1 VTRRLVLCALAALVA
16 SAPAAAAEPQ
26 RFHVVVV
33 ETGGREFIDFTVDD
47 LEALPGAV
55 GLLVPDAGPE
65 TSRERALASLLRG
78 ERRNSLRGEPPSGP
92 PVIELTRLG
101 EPRGSR
107 GTIVLALP
115 DGGPQPNDR
124 RYPVVVIAPGFD
136 GLLTSRSTRIP
147 GLVSI
152 ADIAPA
158 ALGEDVLSSTPD
170 DDPVAAL
177 RALDERIR
185 DNGTSRLPASIL
197 AAVVIVALA
206 FWFPR
211 AAVAAYAA
219 GAGINLLLG
228 AAGVSH
234 VPTVLFALGLGTAVA
249 AVVLARVLRTPLAL
263 GLLLA
268 GVIAAYLV
276 GMAIDAS
283 WVALSPLGP
292 TQNARFYGISN
303 LLETML
309 LVPALAGAAL
319 LARRLGPA
327 AFVAVALLALVTVA
341 SSRLGADGGGALV
354 LAAGFAVLGVAL
366 VGGGRR
372 AWIAGAATAGVAVL
386 VIAVDAV
393 VGPSTHVGE
402 SVRGGPGEL
411 ASDLAGRVSLSWE
424 RATSSPWAA
433 LVIVASIAALALLAR
448 RLPRLDASR
457 EARAL
462 LVAFLAAIAVSLVVN
477 DSPGDVAAGGL
488 VGYLA
493 LEAFARRPAP
503 VPRGLQFRLPLPRS
517 TN

>member
-1 VTRRLVLCALAALVA
+1 VTRRLVLCAALALVVCSPA
-16 SAPAAAAEPQ
+16 SAQ
-26 RFHVVVV
+26 RGQELDVVIARDV
-33 ETGGREFIDFTVDD
+33 D
-47 LEALPGAV
+47 LEALAGKGAI

-65 TSRERALASLLRG
+65 TSRARALASLLRG
-78 ERRNSLRGEPPSGP
+78 ERRNSLRGDPPSGP
-92 PVIELTRLG
+92 ALIEVSGGIGDRALIELELPPPG
-101 EPRGSR
+101 EG
-107 GTIVLALP
+107 
-115 DGGPQPNDR
+115 PNDR
-124 RYPVVVIAPGFD
+124 RYPIVVVAPGFE
-136 GLLTSRSTRIP
+136 GLLTSKSTRIP

-152 ADIAPA
+152 ADVAPA
-158 ALGEDVLSSTPD
+158 ALGEDVLGSTPD
-170 DDPVAAL
+170 DDPVEAL
-177 RALDERIR
+177 RKLDERIR

-197 AAVVIVALA
+197 AAVAIVGLAL
-206 FWFPR
+206 WFPR

-228 AAGVSH
+228 AAGVSS
-234 VPTVLFALGLGTAVA
+234 VPAVLVALGLGTAAA
-249 AVVLARVLRTPLAL
+249 AVLLGRVLRTPLAL

-268 GVIAAYLV
+268 GVIAAYLG
-276 GMAIDAS
+276 GMAVDAG

-354 LAAGFAVLGVAL
+354 LAAGFAVLGVTL

-372 AWIAGAATAGVAVL
+372 AWIAGAATGGAAVL
-386 VIAVDAV
+386 VIAADAV
-393 VGPSTHVGE
+393 LGPSTHVGD
-402 SVRGGPGEL
+402 SVRGGPDEL

-433 LVIVASIAALALLAR
+433 VVVTASVLALVLLAA
-448 RLPRLDASR
+448 RLPRLDVPR

-462 LVAFLAAIAVSLVVN
+462 LVAFLGAIAVSLVVN
-477 DSPGDVAAGGL
+477 DSPGDVAAGGV

-493 LEAFARRPAP
+493 LEAFARRPEP
-503 VPRGLQFRLPLPRS
+503 EPRGLQFPHHLSRS
-517 TN
+517 RTT

>member
-1 VTRRLVLCALAALVA
+1 VTRRLLLCALAALIA
-16 SAPAAAAEPQ
+16 SVPAGAAERQRLDVLVFDDLMLVDLEGVPEVPAA
-26 RFHVVVV
+26 
-33 ETGGREFIDFTVDD
+33 
-47 LEALPGAV
+47 L
-55 GLLVPDAGPE
+55 GLVVPDAGPE
-65 TSRERALASLLRG
+65 TSYDRALASLLRG
-78 ERRNSLRGEPPSGP
+78 ERRNSLRGDPPSGP
-92 PVIELTRLG
+92 PLIRLG
-101 EPRGSR
+101 DRRSAGRIS
-107 GTIVLALP
+107 LALP
-115 DGGPQPNDR
+115 GRGTRPNDR
-124 RYPVVVIAPGFD
+124 RYPILVVAPGFD
-136 GLLTSRSTRIP
+136 GLLTSKSTRIP

-152 ADIAPA
+152 ADVAHA
-158 ALGEDVLSSTPD
+158 ALGEDVLSSTPE
-170 DDPVAAL
+170 DDPVEAL
-177 RALDERIR
+177 RELDERIR
-185 DNGTSRLPASIL
+185 DNGTSRLPASFL
-197 AAVVIVALA
+197 AAAVIVALA

-234 VPTVLFALGLGTAVA
+234 VPTVLLALGLGTAVA
-249 AVVLARVLRTPLAL
+249 AILLARALRTPLAL

-276 GMAIDAS
+276 GMAIDPA

-319 LARRLGPA
+319 LTRRLGLA
-327 AFVAVALLALVTVA
+327 AFVAVALLSLVTVA

-366 VGGGRR
+366 AGGGRR
-372 AWIAGAATAGVAVL
+372 AWIAGLATGGVAVA

-433 LVIVASIAALALLAR
+433 LAVAASIAGLALLAA
-448 RLPRLDASR
+448 RLPRLEVARDD
-457 EARAL
+457 RAL

-493 LEAFARRPAP
+493 LECFVRRPEP
-503 VPRGLQFRLPLPRS
+503 IPRGLQFRHHLSRS
-517 TN
+517 PTT

>member
-1 VTRRLVLCALAALVA
+1 VLARLAICAVAALLAA
-16 SAPAAAAEPQ
+16 APAAAAEQ
-26 RFHVVVV
+26 RYDVVVIRGL
-33 ETGGREFIDFTVDD
+33 ELDD
-47 LEALPGAV
+47 LADVDGAV

-65 TSRERALASLLRG
+65 TSGERARASLVRG
-78 ERRNSLRGEPPSGP
+78 ERRNSLRGGLPSGP
-92 PVIELTRLG
+92 VEIRFRESDELPSGPAVVLG
-101 EPRGSR
+101 
-107 GTIVLALP
+107 LP
-115 DGGPQPNDR
+115 EGDEQPNDR
-124 RYPVVVIAPGFD
+124 RYPIAVLAPGFR
-136 GLLTSRSTRIP
+136 GLLTSESTRLP

-152 ADIAPA
+152 ADVAPP
-158 ALGEDVLSSTPD
+158 ALGEDDGLSSTSE
-170 DDPVAAL
+170 DDPVGAL
-177 RALDERIR
+177 RDLDARID
-185 DNGTSRLPASIL
+185 DNGTSRLPASFI
-197 AAVVIVALA
+197 AAAVIVALA
-206 FWFPR
+206 FWLPR

-228 AAGVSH
+228 AAGISD
-234 VPTVLFALGLGTAVA
+234 VPTVLIALGLGTAIA
-249 AVVLARVLRTPLAL
+249 AVLLARALKTPLAL

-268 GVIAAYLV
+268 GVIAAYAV
-276 GMAIDAS
+276 GMAVDPA

-319 LARRLGPA
+319 LTRRFGPV
-327 AFVAVALLALVTVA
+327 AFVAVALLSVVTVA

-354 LAAGFAVLGVAL
+354 LAGGFAVLGVGLA
-366 VGGGRR
+366 GGGRR
-372 AWIAGAATAGVAVL
+372 AWTAGLATAGVAVA

-433 LVIVASIAALALLAR
+433 LAVAASIAGLALLAA
-448 RLPRLDASR
+448 RLPRLELSR
-457 EARAL
+457 EDRAL

-488 VGYLA
+488 IGYLA
-493 LEAFARRPAP
+493 LESFVRRPEP
-503 VPRGLQFRLPLPRS
+503 IPRGLQFRHHLSRS
-517 TN
+517 STT